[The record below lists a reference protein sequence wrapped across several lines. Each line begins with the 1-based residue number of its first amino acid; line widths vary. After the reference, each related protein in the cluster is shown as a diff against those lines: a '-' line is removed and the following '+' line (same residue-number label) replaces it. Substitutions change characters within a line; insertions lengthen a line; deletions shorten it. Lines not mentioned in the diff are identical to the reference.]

1 MNMIATLNPSL
12 TEALFKVIQQYF
24 VDKGILVIMTTHS
37 IDTLMLA
44 PAYAK
49 LYQIYKPNSVGLN
62 RIEPLR
68 LESDK
73 DSDAYDE
80 YKKIRQKFFSTWDV
94 EKSSLL
100 KIKKELN
107 NLNQPLIITEGK
119 TDWKYLIKA
128 LEYFHKKNEFRN
140 IEARLF
146 YQFETDDMGD
156 TKLRELLQS
165 FISTSNFNNPLINHP
180 IIGIFD
186 SDNPEIKVLGLNS
199 GRVSA
204 IQISDTKKIST
215 EFLFS
220 NNETELKKE
229 IGGRRLYTSDEFSS
243 KTLKLKAQNEINTTK
258 INSGRLKKLE
268 KDNLQVVID
277 DQVYGGEENIA
288 LTKDEF
294 AQAILDGEIQLSQSQ
309 KFVGMRLKRYHVIE

>member
-1 MNMIATLNPSL
+1 MA
-12 TEALFKVIQQYF
+12 
-24 VDKGILVIMTTHS
+24 
-37 IDTLMLA
+37 
-44 PAYAK
+44 
-49 LYQIYKPNSVGLN
+49 
-62 RIEPLR
+62 
-68 LESDK
+68 
-73 DSDAYDE
+73 
-80 YKKIRQKFFSTWDV
+80 
-94 EKSSLL
+94 
-100 KIKKELN
+100 
-107 NLNQPLIITEGK
+107 
-119 TDWKYLIKA
+119 
-128 LEYFHKKNEFRN
+128 
-140 IEARLF
+140 
-146 YQFETDDMGD
+146 
-156 TKLRELLQS
+156 ELLQS

-294 AQAILDGEIQLSQSQ
+294 AQAILDGEIQISERSWENFRPIMIKINSILTSAVCPVKS
-309 KFVGMRLKRYHVIE
+309 VAEICRDAA